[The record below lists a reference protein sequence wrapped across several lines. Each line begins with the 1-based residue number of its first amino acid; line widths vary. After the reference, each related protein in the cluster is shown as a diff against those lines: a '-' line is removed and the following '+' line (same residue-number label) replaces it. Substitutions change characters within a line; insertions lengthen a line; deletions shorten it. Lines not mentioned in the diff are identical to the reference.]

1 MIRGSQVKI
10 FFLLLYFYQSCL
22 NLPQTS
28 IDARFV
34 LLFEMKGTYW
44 LVNKPKIKQQVAFQ
58 LPMIFKIQASLVA
71 CTRLQAILLVSWFI
85 GWLVHWSETD
95 CLKHATYG
103 NRPCYIQHQKL
114 YWLSGVIH
122 IVIFKSIVQ
131 YKFETIKAINQLSI
145 RKENLSCPT
154 LFMYKRFS
162 LYVFR
167 LQGRISS
174 FGLNPLEERETTFA
188 GAENRHEK
196 VSK

>member
-44 LVNKPKIKQQVAFQ
+44 LVNKPKIKQQVAFY
-58 LPMIFKIQASLVA
+58 LPIISKIQAT
-71 CTRLQAILLVSWFI
+71 C
-85 GWLVHWSETD
+85 
-95 CLKHATYG
+95 C
-103 NRPCYIQHQKL
+103 IQHQKL

-122 IVIFKSIVQ
+122 VVLYKSIVQ
-131 YKFETIKAINQLSI
+131 YKCETIEGTNQLYI
-145 RKENLSCPT
+145 RIEKFSCPT
-154 LFMYKRFS
+154 LFMYKRFT
-162 LYVFR
+162 LNVFR

-174 FGLNPLEERETTFA
+174 FGLNQVLRTGKKRSQIDFKKCRYNITIT
-188 GAENRHEK
+188 K
-196 VSK
+196 

>member
-44 LVNKPKIKQQVAFQ
+44 LVNKPKIKQQVAFY
-58 LPMIFKIQASLVA
+58 LPIIFKIQAT
-71 CTRLQAILLVSWFI
+71 C
-85 GWLVHWSETD
+85 
-95 CLKHATYG
+95 C
-103 NRPCYIQHQKL
+103 IQHQKL

-122 IVIFKSIVQ
+122 VVLYKSIVQ
-131 YKFETIKAINQLSI
+131 YKCETIEGTNQLYI
-145 RKENLSCPT
+145 RLQKFSCPT
-154 LFMYKRFS
+154 LFMNKRFI
-162 LYVFR
+162 LCFR

-174 FGLNPLEERETTFA
+174 FGLNQVLRTGKKWSQINFKKCRYNITIT
-188 GAENRHEK
+188 K
-196 VSK
+196 